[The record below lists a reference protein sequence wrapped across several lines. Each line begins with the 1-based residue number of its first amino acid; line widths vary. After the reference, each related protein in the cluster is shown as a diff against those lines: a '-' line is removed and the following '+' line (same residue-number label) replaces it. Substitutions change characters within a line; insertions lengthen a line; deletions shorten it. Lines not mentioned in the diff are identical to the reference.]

1 MKALPTRTQGHLV
14 LAAIRVLKHREGKP
28 PTDEEMAGLLGLP
41 REEVSHWARGLAA
54 HGAVHA
60 IQNPFDV
67 RFEIADHH
75 LVDTL
80 PGDDE
85 VPQLRQEVAAFQQRA
100 KERHTGLDEIFG
112 QDLTQERKKAM
123 SRLEDELKRFQS
135 RERARAPVDEPSE
148 EDEP

>member
-14 LAAIRVLKHREGKP
+14 VAAIRVLKHREGKP
-28 PTDEEMAGLLGLP
+28 PTDAEMAELLQLP

-54 HGAVHA
+54 HGALHA

-67 RFEIADHH
+67 RYEIADHQ

-80 PGDDE
+80 PGDEE
-85 VPQLRQEVAAFQQRA
+85 VPRLRQEVEAFQQRT
-100 KERHTGLDEIFG
+100 KERHSGLDEIFG
-112 QDLTQERKKAM
+112 QDLTKEHKKAM

-135 RERARAPVDEPSE
+135 RERARAPVDEPGE
-148 EDEP
+148 GDDE